1 MQNSIYTIQ
10 LMLRSHKLNQ
20 IIVDI
25 LPTTGGFEVLHE
37 RDTRKPDLLFYEL
50 GPDAEKEMT
59 MIESL
64 LKADKA
70 GEVFLTS
77 EHAEATILMRAIRLG
92 AKEFFSQPIKED
104 EVRQA
109 FQKFKE
115 KREHSALKGGGK

>member
-1 MQNSIYTIQ
+1 MQNSIYTIK
-10 LMLRSHKLNQ
+10 LILRSHKLNQ

-25 LPTTGGFEVLHE
+25 LRTTGGFEVLQE

-77 EHAEATILMRAIRLG
+77 
-92 AKEFFSQPIKED
+92 
-104 EVRQA
+104 
-109 FQKFKE
+109 
-115 KREHSALKGGGK
+115 